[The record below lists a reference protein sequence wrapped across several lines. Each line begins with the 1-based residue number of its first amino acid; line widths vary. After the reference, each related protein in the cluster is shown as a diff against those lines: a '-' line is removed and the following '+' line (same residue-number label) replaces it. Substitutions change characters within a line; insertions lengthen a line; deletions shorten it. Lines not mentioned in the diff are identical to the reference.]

1 MELEQHELYK
11 PATKCRIYAWP
22 LEQLYFGPIP
32 ELSIVQY
39 SSPVLRLGIGG
50 YFYLRFNQG
59 PWVKC
64 HCIFIPAG
72 VTHEVFPAK
81 GVIAKYWVE
90 KESVHY
96 PLFCEQL
103 LSSSENIENQK
114 FKKRIAAVFQHIYEN
129 ELSSEKTIVHLD
141 KLFHFRGSVKQ
152 LVDPRILKISEIIRS
167 QLDYN
172 FSIEY
177 LASEV
182 DLSPSRLLHLIKEET
197 GTSYR
202 KFRMWQRLKY
212 AISIFGSTH
221 SLTYAGLEAGFNDAS
236 HFSRC
241 FKARYGVSPS
251 VIHNVLEM
259 YEVSGD
265 ERKKGF
271 CRICG

>member
-1 MELEQHELYK
+1 MEAEQQELYK
-11 PATKCRIYAWP
+11 PATRCRIYAWP
-22 LEQLYFGPIP
+22 FEQLYFGPIP
-32 ELSIVQY
+32 ELGLVQY
-39 SSPVLRLGIGG
+39 SAPVLRLGLGG

-59 PWVKC
+59 AWIKC

-72 VTHEVFPAK
+72 VIHEVFPAK

-90 KESVHY
+90 KESIHY
-96 PLFCEQL
+96 SLFCKQL
-103 LSSSENIENQK
+103 LSNAESIENQK
-114 FKKRIAAVFQHIYEN
+114 FTKRIVAVFQHIYEK
-129 ELSSEKTIVHLD
+129 ELSSDKAKVHLD
-141 KLFHFRGSVKQ
+141 KLFHFRESVKQ
-152 LVDPRILKISEIIRS
+152 TLDPRILKISEIIRS
-167 QLDYN
+167 ELDYN

-202 KFRMWQRLKY
+202 KFRMWQRLRY
-212 AISIFGSTH
+212 AISIFGSAH
-221 SLTYAGLEAGFNDAS
+221 SLTYAGIEAGFNDAS

-259 YEVSGD
+259 YEVSGG
-265 ERKKGF
+265 ESKKV
-271 CRICG
+271 